1 VIDTTNGDSEVIL
14 RRDSIAHMQF
24 CPDDSNLIFYAG
36 PVHDRVWLI
45 NRDGSNNHQLYKRDV
60 EKNEWITHE
69 TMINSVKRRAPDVA
83 LPKEV
88 SVAQAIRG
96 FCAYETHC
104 VACHGAA
111 AVARAQWVNGL
122 NPEPPYLLDATK
134 RWSPSQLHWIVRNG
148 IKMTGM
154 PAWRESMT
162 DRQIRDVVAFVEAM
176 PQMPPQTYVRWRAA
190 KVCAAGR

>member
-1 VIDTTNGDSEVIL
+1 VIRWPTLPHFIAAAIL
-14 RRDSIAHMQF
+14 VGV
-24 CPDDSNLIFYAG
+24 AG
-36 PVHDRVWLI
+36 PIVVYAYVKSGLFNVAASRPHSRLV
-45 NRDGSNNHQLYKRDV
+45 
-60 EKNEWITHE
+60 EWITHE
-69 TMINSVKRRAPDVA
+69 TMINSVKRRAPNVA

-190 KVCAAGR
+190 KVCAARG